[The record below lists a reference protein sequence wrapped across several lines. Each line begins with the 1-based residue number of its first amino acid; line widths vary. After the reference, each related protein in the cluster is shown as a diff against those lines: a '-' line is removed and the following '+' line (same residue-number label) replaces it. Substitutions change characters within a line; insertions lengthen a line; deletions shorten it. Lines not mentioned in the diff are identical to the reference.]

1 MEPISSLI
9 FTKLRP
15 PATRSNTIWRD
26 RLLRKLTLEPN
37 MDLTLVCA
45 PAGYGKTTLLIDWT
59 RQLKQAGITVSW
71 YSLDESDNNPIT
83 FGTYLVASL
92 EQALGTSSGLAS
104 VHQVLRASTDT
115 NLLSLLPTV
124 INSLCETDQ
133 QIALVLDDYHL
144 IRTPV
149 IHKAVEFL
157 ISHRPDNFHIAI
169 GSRSNPAL
177 PLSRWRAR
185 GRLAELRASDL
196 RFVDEETKLFLSDSM
211 QLELPDEVIAR
222 LAEQVEGWPAG
233 LQLAALSLANH
244 APNDQAVLTFSG
256 GRRQQA
262 EFLLNE
268 VVNQLPE
275 KVQSFLLETSIFE
288 RLNASACDAILGI
301 ENSTNILGQ
310 LEQANL
316 FIIALN
322 GGESGED
329 GTTWYR
335 YHHLFRDF
343 LRSWLTISQS
353 ARALDLHRTAATW
366 FAAHGLLYE
375 GAYHAFRSGDW
386 SFAAAFVEQHSFTL
400 IIHSD
405 IATINEWCSSF
416 PETVMSKH
424 PMLCIF
430 QAFALAYRFQ
440 GKYRNLV
447 EARLH
452 LASLAMVNLVNP
464 EEPTGLHELTAV
476 VHTFLAMI
484 PDHQVDANM
493 LLVLS
498 QSHLAGYPPGNSGR
512 FPWLLIAGYAH
523 QALNCPEEAGKT
535 FEEARP
541 LALQSGLFF
550 GMVEATFHLARLA
563 FSQGCL
569 TETLNICQSGQAEF
583 TILSN
588 QSGLE
593 LPALGGLDVARGCVL
608 LEQDHLDEAEQYLL
622 HGIERMG
629 WGMNPYYLMI
639 AFLALARVYEIQ
651 GRLVDAISCF
661 DRLDTLWPDIQLIT
675 QGFRVLARLRS
686 NPDDVSA
693 QEAGRDWLHFY
704 HAALGYSLLIFGLGP
719 VGAAEAFYQAN
730 LNWMRLQ
737 ILLNQPQAVQPYL
750 DSHLRLAQDKGL
762 VGREIELTL
771 IKAQMFHQQGQTGTA
786 LTTLNQAIALSRPR
800 GFVRVFD
807 QNPIL
812 DDLIHFA
819 MQQGDFSDYLRS
831 VLAAIRQSRRWGTGV
846 TSSTTSQRD
855 VYKDMLEVELVESL
869 SQREVEV
876 LKMIAIGATNQV
888 IAEQFVITIGTVK
901 SHIHHIFSKLNART
915 RTEAVAQARKLG
927 LM

>member
-1 MEPISSLI
+1 M
-9 FTKLRP
+9 
-15 PATRSNTIWRD
+15 
-26 RLLRKLTLEPN
+26 TLESN
-37 MDLTLVCA
+37 IDLVLVCA
-45 PAGYGKTTLLIDWT
+45 PAGYGKTTLLVDWT
-59 RQLKQAGITVSW
+59 RQLYRAGITVCW
-71 YSLDESDNNPIT
+71 YSLDESDNHPIT

-92 EQALGTSSGLAS
+92 EQALDTSSGLAS

-115 NLLSLLPTV
+115 DLLSLLPTV

-133 QIALVLDDYHL
+133 QISLVLDDYHL

-177 PLSRWRAR
+177 PLPRWRAH

-196 RFVDEETKLFLSDSM
+196 RFVDEETKQFLNHSM
-211 QLELPDEVIAR
+211 QLELPDEMMTR

-233 LQLAALSLANH
+233 LQLTALSLANR
-244 APNDQAVLTFSG
+244 APDDHIVLPFSG

-275 KVQSFLLETSIFE
+275 EVQSFLLETSIFE
-288 RLNASACDAILGI
+288 RMNASACDAVLGI
-301 ENSTNILGQ
+301 ENSANILVQ

-316 FIIALN
+316 FIVALD

-329 GTTWYR
+329 GKTWYR

-343 LRSWLTISQS
+343 LRTWLIVSQS
-353 ARALDLHRTAATW
+353 ARALDLHRTAAKW

-386 SFAAAFVEQHSFTL
+386 SFAAAFVEHHSFTL

-416 PETVMSKH
+416 PESVMSKR

-452 LASLAMVNLVNP
+452 LASLAMENLVNP
-464 EEPTGLHELTAV
+464 EEATGVYEFTAV
-476 VHTFLAMI
+476 VHTFLSMI
-484 PDHQVDANM
+484 PDHQADANK

-498 QSHLAGYPPGNSGR
+498 QSHLAGYPPGDAGR

-523 QALNCPEEAGKT
+523 QTLNRPEEAKKT

-563 FSQGCL
+563 FSQGRL
-569 TETLNICQSGQAEF
+569 TDSLDICQSGLAEF
-583 TILSN
+583 TVLSN
-588 QSGLE
+588 RSGLV
-593 LPALGGLDVARGCVL
+593 LPALGSLEVARGCVL
-608 LEQDHLDEAEQYLL
+608 LEQDHLDGAEQYLL
-622 HGIERMG
+622 HGIEQMG
-629 WGMNPYYLMI
+629 WGMNPYYLMT
-639 AFLALARVYEIQ
+639 AYLALARMYEIQ
-651 GRLVDAISCF
+651 GRLVDALSCF

-675 QGFRVLARLRS
+675 RGFRVLARLRS
-686 NPDDVSA
+686 NPEDVSA
-693 QEAGRDWLHFY
+693 LEAGRDWLFFY
-704 HAALGYSLLIFGLGP
+704 HAALGDSLPIFGLGP

-737 ILLNQPQAVQPYL
+737 ILLRQPPAVQPYL
-750 DSHLRLAQDKGL
+750 DLHLRLVHDKGL
-762 VGREIELTL
+762 VGREIDLTL
-771 IKAQMFHQQGQTGTA
+771 IQAQMYHQQGQIGSA
-786 LTTLNQAIALSRPR
+786 LETLNQAVALARPR

-807 QNPIL
+807 QNAIL
-812 DDLIHFA
+812 DDLVHIA
-819 MQQGDFSDYLRS
+819 VQQGDCSDYLRS
-831 VLAAIRQSRRWGTGV
+831 ILAAIRQSRRWGTGV
-846 TSSTTSQRD
+846 TSSAASQRD
-855 VYKDMLEVELVESL
+855 VYEDMLAAELVESL
-869 SQREVEV
+869 SPREVEV
-876 LKMIAIGATNQV
+876 LKMIATGATNQA
-888 IAEQFVITIGTVK
+888 IAERFVITIGTVK
-901 SHIHHIFSKLNART
+901 SHIHHIFSKLNTRT
-915 RTEAVAQARKLG
+915 RAEAVAQARKLG
-927 LM
+927 LL